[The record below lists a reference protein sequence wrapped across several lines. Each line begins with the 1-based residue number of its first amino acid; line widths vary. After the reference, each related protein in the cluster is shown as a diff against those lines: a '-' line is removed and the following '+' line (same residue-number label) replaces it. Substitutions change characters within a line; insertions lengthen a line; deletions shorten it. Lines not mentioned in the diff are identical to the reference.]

1 MDLRI
6 GRVTRAD
13 MPCAGFA
20 RGEFDAAQGYT
31 TPVCTRIAAAQG
43 RYRVTVCLRAQRDA
57 AEVVL
62 FANGR
67 RLLWRGAMKVQE
79 QVQVTALCMVHPVLP
94 EGADEPVRSEGIEL
108 ALVGDGVTMESVRA
122 EAADVRAVL
131 LMGDSTVT
139 DQGALSPYAP
149 GATYCGWGQ
158 MLPAFLGTS
167 ACVGNFARSGLTAET
182 FRTEGLYEL
191 MKAQLRPGDL
201 VLMQFGHNDQK
212 RPHLTAEGGYAEAL
226 RAYVRELR
234 ALGAQPILVTPLA
247 RNSWWNERAY
257 CDLLLP
263 FAQAA
268 KRIAGQNGAPVID
281 LHAFMR
287 DLLMDA
293 GRDAA
298 KTLFHIG
305 DYTHTNDFGAY
316 RAAGF
321 VAAELARL
329 GLTDAAP
336 LGAWTPHPP
345 YDVPAG
351 FQGDEA
357 LPPEGLEALY
367 RRYEEVQ
374 PDAPLTRMEAL
385 ELVNRTCG
393 LFSHNAPVTLPADV
407 AQGERYTEDVRC
419 ALQHRLL
426 PAQMLPEGRLHLHR
440 AVTQREFM
448 RVLKTGYGMR
458 CSAEHLPDG
467 GEEILTRAE
476 AARICRGARI

>member
-6 GRVTRAD
+6 GRVKSAD
-13 MPCAGFA
+13 LPCAGFA
-20 RGEFDAAQGYT
+20 QGDCGGAKGYAS
-31 TPVCTRIAAAQG
+31 PVCMRVEAAQG
-43 RYRVTVCLRAQRDA
+43 RWRLSVCLRAQRDA
-57 AEVVL
+57 QEVLL
-62 FANGR
+62 FANCR
-67 RLLWRGAMKVQE
+67 RLLWRGALRAGE
-79 QVQVTALCMVHPVLP
+79 RRCVTALCMVHPVLP
-94 EGADEPVRSEGIEL
+94 EGADEPAPGCGIEL
-108 ALVGDGVTMESVRA
+108 ALVGDGVTVESVRA

-158 MLPAFLGTS
+158 MLPALLGEA

-182 FRTEGLYEL
+182 FRTEGLYDL

-212 RPHLTAEGGYAEAL
+212 RPHLTAEGGYAQAL
-226 RAYVRELR
+226 HAYVQELR

-247 RNSWWNERAY
+247 RNSWWDERRY

-268 KRIAGQNGAPVID
+268 RRVAAQNGVPLID

-287 DLLMDA
+287 ALLMDT

-316 RAAGF
+316 RAAAF
-321 VAAELARL
+321 VAGELARL
-329 GLTDAAP
+329 GLEDAAQG
-336 LGAWTPHPP
+336 GAWTPHPP
-345 YDVPAG
+345 YDVPAA

-367 RRYEEVQ
+367 RRCEEIR

-393 LFSHNAPVTLPADV
+393 LFGHNAPVALPDDI
-407 AQGERYTEDVRC
+407 AQGESFTEDVRC
-419 ALQHRLL
+419 ALQHRLI
-426 PAQMLPEGRLHLHR
+426 PAEMLSDGRLHRHR
-440 AVTQREFM
+440 AVTEREFM
-448 RVLKTGYGMR
+448 RVLKAGYGMR
-458 CSAEHLPDG
+458 CCADHLPDG
-467 GEEILTRAE
+467 GEAVITRAE
-476 AARICRGARI
+476 AARLCRQAKI

>member
-6 GRVTRAD
+6 GRVTSAD

-67 RLLWRGAMKVQE
+67 RLLWRGAMRAGE
-79 QVQVTALCMVHPVLP
+79 QTVVTALCMVHPVLP
-94 EGADEPVRSEGIEL
+94 EGADEPAPACGIEL

-182 FRTEGLYEL
+182 FRTEGLYDL

-212 RPHLTAEGGYAEAL
+212 RPHLTAEGGYAAAL
-226 RAYVRELR
+226 HAYVRELR

-257 CDLLLP
+257 CDLLLR
-263 FAQAA
+263 FAQVA
-268 KRIAGQNGAPVID
+268 KRVAGQNGAPVID

-298 KTLFHIG
+298 KVLFHIG

-321 VAAELARL
+321 VAGELMRL

-345 YDVPAG
+345 YDVPANN
-351 FQGDEA
+351 QGDEA

-367 RRYEEVQ
+367 RRYEEIR

-393 LFSHNAPVTLPADV
+393 LFSHNVPVALPADI
-407 AQGERYTEDVRC
+407 AQGESYTEDVRC

-426 PAQMLPEGRLHLHR
+426 PADMLQGGRLHRHR
-440 AVTQREFM
+440 AVTGREFM
-448 RVLKTGYGMR
+448 RVLKAGYGMR
-458 CSAEHLPDG
+458 CCTEHLPDG
-467 GEEILTRAE
+467 SGEILTRAE
-476 AARICRGARI
+476 AARICRKAKI

>member
-1 MDLRI
+1 MDSRI
-6 GRVTRAD
+6 VRTDGAL
-13 MPCAGFA
+13 CAGFEGG
-20 RGEFDAAQGYT
+20 RCDAAQGYT
-31 TPVCTRIAAAQG
+31 APVCMRIAAAQG
-43 RYRVTVCLRAQRDA
+43 RYRVTVRLRAQRDA
-57 AEVVL
+57 SEVLL
-62 FANGR
+62 FAHGR
-67 RLLWRGAMKVQE
+67 RLLWRGAMRAQE

-94 EGADEPVRSEGIEL
+94 EDADEPVRGEGIEL
-108 ALVGDGVTMESVRA
+108 ALVGGGVTVESVCA

-158 MLPAFLGTS
+158 MLPAFLGES

-182 FRTEGLYEL
+182 FRTEGLYDL
-191 MKAQLRPGDL
+191 MRAQLRAGDL

-212 RPHLTAEGGYAEAL
+212 RPHLTAEDGYAGAL
-226 RAYVRELR
+226 HAYVQALR
-234 ALGAQPILVTPLA
+234 ALGAQPVVVTPLA
-247 RNSWWNERAY
+247 RNSWWNEREY

-268 KRIAGQNGAPVID
+268 KRVAGECGVPVID

-298 KTLFHIG
+298 KALFHTG

-316 RAAGF
+316 GAAGF
-321 VAAELARL
+321 VAGELARL
-329 GLTDAAP
+329 GLADAAAH
-336 LGAWTPHPP
+336 GAWTPHPP

-393 LFSHNAPVTLPADV
+393 LFSHNVPVALPADI
-407 AQGERYTEDVRC
+407 AQGESYTEDVRC

-426 PAQMLPEGRLHLHR
+426 PADMLQGGRLHRHR
-440 AVTQREFM
+440 AVTGREFM
-448 RVLKTGYGMR
+448 RVLKAGYGMR
-458 CSAEHLPDG
+458 CCTEHLPDG
-467 GEEILTRAE
+467 SGEILTRAE
-476 AARICRGARI
+476 AARICRKAKI